1 MSLFGFFR
9 QATNSLIFLA
19 TACMLYG
26 TPQVRELLWIRYGT
40 ILSEFDPYHSSYYSF
55 FWLFYYKTLFSY
67 STLSLLLVAFCFIA
81 LNPDYRRSLWEKPT
95 EASDPGRVS
104 ELLGYGLITSAVFLT
119 IVVYNIIAVTFPY
132 FPANGLLA
140 YIAINV
146 LGLDSSIESCSWRG
160 RVLCAACNSEGA
172 NTNNVPPARSG
183 FADRCASRCGTIR
196 IAESWGSSVSR
207 PLHSG
212 RARNLHI
219 GRAPQVSRLRPFEL
233 FE

>member
-1 MSLFGFFR
+1 
-9 QATNSLIFLA
+9 
-19 TACMLYG
+19 MLYG

-81 LNPDYRRSLWEKPT
+81 LNPDYRRSLLEKPT

-132 FPANGLLA
+132 FPA
-140 YIAINV
+140 IAINV
-146 LGLDSSIESCSWRG
+146 LGLILPLNLAVGAVEFFAPHAIAKAQTPTTSPRPGRG
-160 RVLCAACNSEGA
+160 S
-172 NTNNVPPARSG
+172 
-183 FADRCASRCGTIR
+183 R
-196 IAESWGSSVSR
+196 IAALAG
-207 PLHSG
+207 
-212 RARNLHI
+212 A
-219 GRAPQVSRLRPFEL
+219 AP
-233 FE
+233 